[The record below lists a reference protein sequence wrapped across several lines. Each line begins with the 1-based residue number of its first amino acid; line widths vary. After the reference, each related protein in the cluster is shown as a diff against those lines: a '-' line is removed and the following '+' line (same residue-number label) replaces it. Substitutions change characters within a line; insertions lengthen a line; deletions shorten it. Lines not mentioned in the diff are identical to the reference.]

1 MNEVKKTIEMSEP
14 YPGYPSSRYV
24 VDADT
29 VDMQT
34 VPDGPWNAKNIDL
47 PTVDQAKSFLDAGY
61 TIDSLG
67 RPLHPDYIE
76 MVTNPDV
83 GVVAGKGFYRHW
95 GPNFTADPIVITKT
109 AQPRVLL
116 IKRGDTNAWAL
127 PGGFVDPTDT
137 DTLAAARREA
147 KEEAGIDIDAE
158 AVEIYRGVVGDRR
171 TTAHAWAE
179 TGAYLMQPDRQS
191 IVEAA
196 DDAKDA
202 RWVRLDQLS
211 GHLFGS
217 HNFLINEALSKIE
230 FSKKTPIA
238 DILSLPKESLDVEI
252 IDAGHMAYDHYF
264 ISNTDSCLFV
274 KEHDASRFTDA
285 FREAHSRQYLR
296 KEYAVY
302 EHVAER
308 GFSDVPDR
316 VELVEDHLLAM
327 DALRE
332 DEGWRWRAPRDDAIQ
347 LHQYVQDVLHSF
359 DQLQRVRIPDQ
370 PDYHDVINP
379 THETFWAE
387 GWDDITDETEQPLLE
402 RINGL
407 SAYWTDKQRENV
419 AQLVSELP
427 RLRVYASHMDRQPE
441 LFMAHNDARQ
451 SNIAWNPDEGAR
463 IVDWSWAD
471 PAPKNADSTM
481 FIIDLAKSGYDI
493 TPYLKYVNK
502 DQVVL
507 LIGMWLAHSR
517 WNTRDGS
524 LTVRRQ
530 QLASAVAAHQLL
542 GKL

>member
-1 MNEVKKTIEMSEP
+1 MNEVKKTIEMSDP
-14 YPGYPSSRYV
+14 YPGYPSERYV
-24 VDADT
+24 APADSENIQ
-29 VDMQT
+29 DI
-34 VPDGPWNAKNIDL
+34 PDGPWNAKNTDF
-47 PTVDQAKSFLDAGY
+47 PTVEQAKGFLDAGY

-67 RPLHPDYIE
+67 RPLHPDYLE

-116 IKRGDTNAWAL
+116 IKRGDTGAWAL
-127 PGGFVDPTDT
+127 PGGFVDPEDS

-147 KEEAGIDIDAE
+147 KEEAGIDIVVE
-158 AVEIYRGVVGDRR
+158 AIEIYTGVVGDRR

-179 TGAYLMQPDRQS
+179 TGAYLMQPDRQT
-191 IVEAA
+191 IVSAA

-202 RWVRLDQLS
+202 KWIRLDQID

-217 HNFLINEALSKIE
+217 HNFLINEALNKIE

-302 EHVAER
+302 EHVAEC

-316 VELVEDHLLAM
+316 VELIEDHLLAM
-327 DALRE
+327 DGLRE
-332 DEGWRWRAPRDDAIQ
+332 DEGWLWRAPRNDAQQ
-347 LHQYVQDVLHSF
+347 LAQYVRDVLQSF
-359 DQLQRVRIPDQ
+359 DQLQRVPIPNQ
-370 PDYHDVINP
+370 PQYHEDINP

-387 GWDDITDETEQPLLE
+387 GWDDITNETTQPLVE
-402 RINGL
+402 RMNEL
-407 SAYWTDKQRENV
+407 SAYWTEKQKTD
-419 AQLVSELP
+419 VSDLIQALP
-427 RLRVYASHMDRQPE
+427 ALRSHANQMDRHPE

-451 SNIAWNPDEGAR
+451 SNIAWNPNEGAR

-481 FIIDLAKSGYDI
+481 FIIDLAKSGYDV
-493 TPYLKYVNK
+493 TPYLEYVNK

-530 QLASAVAAHQLL
+530 QLASAVAAHELL
-542 GKL
+542 NKL